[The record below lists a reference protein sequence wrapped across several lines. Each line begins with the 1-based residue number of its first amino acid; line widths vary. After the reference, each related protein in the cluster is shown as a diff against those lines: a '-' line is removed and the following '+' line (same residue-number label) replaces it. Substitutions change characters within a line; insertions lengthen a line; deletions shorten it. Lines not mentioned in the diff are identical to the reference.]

1 MSVAKI
7 SSKGWLVIPAEL
19 RKKYRLEPG
28 QYVRVVDY
36 GGVLSLVPQLKDPV
50 KEGMGSLEGGSSL
63 VDALFESRNRERA
76 REKKR
81 R

>member
-1 MSVAKI
+1 MPTAKM

-19 RKKYRLEPG
+19 RRKYGLEAG
-28 QYVRVVDY
+28 QYIRVIDY
-36 GGVLSLVPQLKDPV
+36 GGVLSLVPEREDPI
-50 KEGMGSLEGGSSL
+50 EDGMGSLKGGSSL
-63 VDALFESRNRERA
+63 VQALIEFRALERV